1 MTNRKKGGSRQ
12 PPLQREKS
20 NPNAESPQ
28 EEQLQ
33 RFLEN
38 PEIIKAL
45 PEEEQKKLAKLVMVS
60 VEQRFSGP
68 LPPPSILEGYNAA
81 LENGA
86 ERIMR
91 MAEKQND
98 HRIEMEKGVINHQ
111 LKESS
116 RGQWFGFIIGV
127 FTLCLAGFLAF
138 QGREIAGSV
147 IGAAGV
153 TGLVSVFV
161 LGKRMQRKEL
171 LESKKSG

>member
-1 MTNRKKGGSRQ
+1 MGGRKTGGNRQ
-12 PPLQREKS
+12 PK
-20 NPNAESPQ
+20 PQ
-28 EEQLQ
+28 KEEDEQKVASSKDGELQ

-45 PEEEQKKLAKLVMVS
+45 PEEEQKKLARLVMVS

-68 LPPPSILEGYNAA
+68 LPPPSILDGYNQAV
-81 LENGA
+81 ENGA
-86 ERIMR
+86 ERIVK

-98 HRIEMEKGVINHQ
+98 HRIEMEKSVILHQ

-116 RGQWFGFIIGV
+116 RGQWFELVIGI
-127 FTLCLAGFLAF
+127 FALSMAGGLAYLGH
-138 QGREIAGSV
+138 EVAGSI

-161 LGKRMQRKEL
+161 LGKRIQKKEL
-171 LESKKSG
+171 IEKQKDE